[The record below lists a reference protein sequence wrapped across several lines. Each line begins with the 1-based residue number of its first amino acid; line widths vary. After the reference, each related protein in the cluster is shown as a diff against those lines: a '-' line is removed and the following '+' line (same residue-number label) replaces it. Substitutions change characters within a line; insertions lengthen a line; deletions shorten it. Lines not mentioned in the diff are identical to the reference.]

1 MDPHLRFMKQKE
13 SSARCGAR
21 ARALPLHPVA
31 FEKAGETFMR
41 AMRKQFLPK
50 RRGA

>member
-1 MDPHLRFMKQKE
+1 MDPLLRFMKQKE
-13 SSARCGAR
+13 SSALCGAR
-21 ARALPLHPVA
+21 PGTLSLDPAA